1 MEEHIKGEELKKRL
15 IKEIDN
21 LSSINEMLE
30 GSIARSKSS
39 DYYKNKKEE
48 LDKLIKKLKDSIT
61 LNQELIV
68 IMKNQLKNEF
78 NYDYDVDK

>member
-1 MEEHIKGEELKKRL
+1 MEEYIKGEELKKRL